1 VQGAGVRDQAGL
13 DAAQRVANT
22 TGRLRIRRSSTI
34 VRRLGIS
41 PPGLRQTPGEWVV
54 VVDDIVTTGA
64 SIAAAVSALSAA
76 GVGVAGAATVAWT
89 PRRWGGTSDPH

>member
-1 VQGAGVRDQAGL
+1 
-13 DAAQRVANT
+13 
-22 TGRLRIRRSSTI
+22 
-34 VRRLGIS
+34 
-41 PPGLRQTPGEWVV
+41 VV